1 MESKQR
7 ISHWDNIYQTK
18 SLNEVSWYQP
28 KPETSLNL
36 IRKSTSKK
44 TDRIIDIG
52 GGDSF
57 LVDHLLDEG
66 YTNIT
71 VLDISARAIERA
83 KERLGDNAKRVNWII
98 EDIAHFSPTEK
109 YDVWHDR
116 AAFHFLT
123 QEEDIKNYKTALNA
137 GIAKGGTL
145 ILGTFS
151 ENGPLKCSGIPIKQ
165 YSELELSKL
174 TSEYF
179 TQEECFTIDHNT
191 PFNSIQNF
199 IFGRFTKL

>member
-7 ISHWDNIYQTK
+7 KNHWDNIYQTK
-18 SLNEVSWYQP
+18 TLNEVSWFQP

-36 IRKSTSKK
+36 ILKSTSKK

-57 LVDHLLDEG
+57 LVDHLIDEG

-71 VLDISARAIERA
+71 VLDISASAIERA
-83 KERLGDNAKRVNWII
+83 KERLGEKAKLVHWIV
-98 EDIAHFSPTEK
+98 EDIAHFSPIQK
-109 YDVWHDR
+109 YDIWHDR

-123 QEEDIKNYKTALNA
+123 QDEDIKNYQVALNT
-137 GIAKGGTL
+137 GITQTGTL

-151 ENGPLKCSGIPIKQ
+151 KNGPLKCSGIPIKQ
-165 YSELELSKL
+165 YSELELSIL
-174 TSEYF
+174 TSKNF
-179 TQEECFTIDHNT
+179 KQEECFTIDHNT
-191 PFNSIQNF
+191 PFNSTQNF